1 MYKYVAKAMNLTCGA
16 VTAAHIQFDAYINGD
31 IVFTKELVDTLAAAR
46 AQWWRSI
53 AHGKRKG
60 LMVVGRRTNTEFH
73 GEYLTSDEE
82 VLAI

>member
-1 MYKYVAKAMNLTCGA
+1 MCSLTIEC
-16 VTAAHIQFDAYINGD
+16 VLLQ
-31 IVFTKELVDTLAAAR
+31 ELVDTLAAAR